1 MKLLTTA
8 FYLLL
13 LVLLSPW
20 LVYRSIRYGRYRRG
34 WMAKLFGIS
43 AEPPRK
49 TGKTVWIHAV
59 SVGEVQLMRPLINKL
74 TETRPDIPLL
84 ISVTTD
90 SGYQLAKDLFR
101 DHSVIFAPF
110 DLPWA
115 ILNVFRRFNPCL
127 VILMELEVWPNW
139 LRIAE
144 ELNCPVVVVNGRLS
158 TSSFRG
164 YQRIAWLMKRCMGT
178 LDWVGAQS
186 QQYADRFVQLGTSP
200 SVTWVTGNIKFDG
213 ADGKKDAPEVVS
225 RCSQLAIRPEDRVWV
240 AGSTQAPEEKLVL
253 QTFLRLVK
261 NHPKLRLV
269 LVPRHPERFGEV
281 ASLIEQTGLPWFR
294 RSNLGDQSAPGSWK
308 IFLGDSVGELRW
320 WWGLADVAFVGG
332 SFGDRGGQNMIE
344 PAAYG
349 VPTCFG
355 PNTKNFADIVALLLE
370 ANAASQLR
378 DPQDLET
385 WVDRILRE
393 ATTAEE
399 MGQNAAKVAASHRGA
414 IQRTWE
420 GIQKFLPAS

>member
-43 AEPPRK
+43 AETPRK

-59 SVGEVQLMRPLINKL
+59 SVGEVQLMRPLIKKL
-74 TETRPDIPLL
+74 TETRPDMPLL

-90 SGYQLAKDLFR
+90 SGYQLANDLFR
-101 DHSVIFAPF
+101 DHSIIFAPF

-115 ILNVFRRFNPCL
+115 IRNVFRRFNPCL

-158 TSSFRG
+158 ANSFRG
-164 YQRIAWLMKRCMGT
+164 YRRIAWLMKGCMGT

-200 SVTWVTGNIKFDG
+200 SATCVTGNIKFDG
-213 ADGKKDAPEVVS
+213 ADGKKDAPEVVARS
-225 RCSQLAIRPEDRVWV
+225 SQLAIHPEDRVWV

-281 ASLIEQTGLPWFR
+281 ASLIEQTGLPWLR
-294 RSNLGDQSAPGSWK
+294 RSNLSDQATPGSWK

-370 ANAASQLR
+370 AHAASQLQ
-378 DPQDLET
+378 DPQELET

-393 ATTAEE
+393 TTKAEQ

-420 GIQKFLPAS
+420 GIEKFLPAS